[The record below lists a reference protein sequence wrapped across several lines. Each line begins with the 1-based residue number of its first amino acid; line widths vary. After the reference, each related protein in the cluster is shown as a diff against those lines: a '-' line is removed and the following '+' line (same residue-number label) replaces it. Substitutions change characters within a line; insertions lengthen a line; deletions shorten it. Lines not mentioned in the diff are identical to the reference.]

1 MKLTEASI
9 LFVDDEPGI
18 RDIFEKW
25 LLQAGC
31 ASVRTCA
38 DGAEALAV
46 LAHSSFDLIVSDI
59 RMPRVDGVTL
69 VRRRWE
75 IAGPIPCVVF
85 ISGFSD
91 VIVREM
97 YALGVEAFLPKP
109 IRREEFFRT
118 INRSLADRSELWTTR
133 SSVPPRQLLTD
144 LHRPH
149 PGPTSPSPQRLP
161 EAKPIEIGRGGFSLP
176 YARPVAPAKVAF
188 DLSVSPYLPRLKGE
202 GHVRWRST
210 GQLAPNAQ
218 GMLGIEFEWL
228 DPISRQSVVDHIAAT
243 LPTSYIPDPLAT
255 LPGNAGIS
263 KHLPPLDKPVSPSR
277 ASMHSVDPAPPL
289 QIPHLAR

>member
-91 VIVREM
+91 VVVREM

-109 IRREEFFRT
+109 VRREEFFRT

-133 SSVPPRQLLTD
+133 SSVPSRQLLTD

-149 PGPTSPSPQRLP
+149 PGPTSPSHQRLP
-161 EAKPIEIGRGGFSLP
+161 NEKRIEIGRGGFCLP
-176 YARPVAPAKVAF
+176 YTRPAALGKIAF
-188 DLSVSPYLPRLKGE
+188 NLAQSPELPPLKGE
-202 GHVRWRST
+202 GHVRWRSSEH
-210 GQLAPNAQ
+210 GAQ
-218 GMLGIEFEWL
+218 GILGIEFEWL

-263 KHLPPLDKPVSPSR
+263 KHLPPLDRPVSPSR